1 MLNLTRRPMATDN
14 KEFYKENGY
23 VILKSILSKAE
34 LTNIHTDIHTIIK
47 QQLALL
53 NIKSETA
60 SNSADAIFKDMQ
72 KLHAADLNKYL
83 ASLKLCAKT
92 VSIYQALL
100 SSKILDFTKSLGI
113 TLPVF
118 QTQPVF
124 HVMAESLRIQDGYFG
139 VGAHQ
144 DWPAL
149 QSGLDTVTTW
159 VPLVPVKENSYTLE
173 IFPKSHLL
181 GFCESKET
189 DNIHEIIPE
198 VYNHLDFVKV
208 QMELGDVL
216 LFSVFLIH
224 KSEVVSSP
232 DAFRMAYSM
241 RYENASDA
249 NFIKRN
255 YPFSQKR
262 VVDRALA
269 TEDIPKTTDVRLRFQ

>member
-1 MLNLTRRPMATDN
+1 MSTTD

-23 VILKSILSKAE
+23 VILKSALSKNE
-34 LTNIHTDIHTIIK
+34 IQNIHSDIHIVVK
-47 QQLALL
+47 QQLTTLG
-53 NIKSETA
+53 IKPELF
-60 SNSADAIFKDMQ
+60 SNSSEAIFKDMQ
-72 KLHAADLNKYL
+72 KLHAVDLNKYL
-83 ASLKLCAKT
+83 SSLKLCAKT

-100 SSKILDFTKSLGI
+100 NSKILNFTKSIGI
-113 TLPVF
+113 ALPVF

-149 QSGLDTVTTW
+149 QSGLDSVTTW
-159 VPLVPVKENSYTLE
+159 VPLVPVQENSYTLE

-189 DNIHEIIPE
+189 QNIHEIVPE
-198 VYNHLDFVKV
+198 VYNHLNFVKV
-208 QMELGDVL
+208 QMNPGDILV
-216 LFSVFLIH
+216 FSVFLIH
-224 KSEVVSSP
+224 KSELTSSP

-241 RYENASDA
+241 RYENGSDA

-269 TEDIPKTTDVRLRFQ
+269 AEDVPKTADVKEVFQ